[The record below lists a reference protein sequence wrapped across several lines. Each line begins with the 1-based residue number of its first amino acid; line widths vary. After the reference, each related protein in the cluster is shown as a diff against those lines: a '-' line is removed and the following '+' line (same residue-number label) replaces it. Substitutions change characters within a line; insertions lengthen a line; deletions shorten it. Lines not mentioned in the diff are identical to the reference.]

1 MNLYLNLKPNNYT
14 GDSDLITLDLPSGM
28 TDDIMK
34 YVRPIADDYDKSE
47 VKVLKEGSTTT
58 SAAILYDILRKISS
72 NSDLVFDLKTE
83 NKLSLKSDNSDFN
96 SLNNACIPSSRQSCL
111 CPYFLRDIRA
121 KWPVAGV

>member
-47 VKVLKEGSTTT
+47 VKVLKDVVKNSIYE
-58 SAAILYDILRKISS
+58 IERRENERK
-72 NSDLVFDLKTE
+72 NRK
-83 NKLSLKSDNSDFN
+83 NPK
-96 SLNNACIPSSRQSCL
+96 R
-111 CPYFLRDIRA
+111 
-121 KWPVAGV
+121 

>member
-47 VKVLKEGSTTT
+47 VKVLKDVVKNSIYE
-58 SAAILYDILRKISS
+58 IERRENERK
-72 NSDLVFDLKTE
+72 NRK
-83 NKLSLKSDNSDFN
+83 NQK
-96 SLNNACIPSSRQSCL
+96 R
-111 CPYFLRDIRA
+111 
-121 KWPVAGV
+121 